1 MEAYNEDGSDFIRS
15 STRKLLS
22 EEVKATITKRTP
34 RSLRDSSDFR
44 GVEQEVLV
52 RPKTFAHYVLNL
64 PASAINFLPS
74 FIGLYKGQEH
84 LFAPETKTKL
94 PLVHVYCFNA
104 KDDDTKAVE
113 GRIGKEISDRLAFE
127 MRPGDGETEGQ
138 VSIWDVR
145 DVAPSKRMF
154 CATFR
159 LPAKVAFDPR

>member
-15 STRKLLS
+15 STRKLLT
-22 EEVKATITKRTP
+22 EETKATITKRTP
-34 RSLRDSSDFR
+34 RSLRNRSDFR

-64 PASAINFLPS
+64 PASAISFLPS
-74 FIGLYKGQEH
+74 FIGLYRGQEH
-84 LFAPETKTKL
+84 LLAPETRTKL

-113 GRIGKEISDRLAFE
+113 GRICKEISERLAFE